1 MVRIVCALGGN
12 ALLRRGERPDV
23 QIQRDRVRDAAR
35 ALSELARGAS
45 LVVTHGNG
53 PQVGLLALQAEAYRS
68 VPAYPLD
75 VLGAESE
82 GMIGYLIEQELHNLL
97 PDREVATLLT
107 QVEVDPQDPAFQAP
121 TKPIGPVYT
130 EEEARRLA
138 AERGYAVARDGDRM
152 RRVVP
157 SPAPIRILEEK
168 TIRLLLDAGV
178 VVVCAGGGGIPV
190 ISDPAGAVRGV
201 EAVIDKD
208 ASAALLAERVGADL
222 LVLLTDVEGVYK
234 DYPGPAATLLDRA
247 TPADL
252 TRLHLDAGSMGPK
265 VRAASRFVE
274 RTGKRAAIGA
284 LARALD
290 VTRGTAGTQVT
301 PA

>member
-1 MVRIVCALGGN
+1 MRIVCALGGN
-12 ALLRRGERPDV
+12 ALLRRGEKPEV

-35 ALSELARGAS
+35 MLAELARGAS

-82 GMIGYLIEQELHNLL
+82 GMIGYLIEQELHNCL

-107 QVEVDPQDPAFQAP
+107 QVEVDPNDPAFQAP

-138 AERGYAVARDGDRM
+138 EERGYAVARDGSGM

-190 ISDPAGAVRGV
+190 ISDAAGAVRGV

-208 ASAALLAERVGADL
+208 ASAALLAERVGADV

-234 DYPGPAATLLDRA
+234 NYPGPDAALVERA

-252 TRLHLDAGSMGPK
+252 SPLQLDAGSMGPK
-265 VRAASRFVE
+265 VRAACRFAL

-284 LARALD
+284 LSRALD
-290 VTRGTAGTQVT
+290 VTRGAAGTQIT
-301 PA
+301 AG